1 MRWCRSSAVRARV
14 TVTGVVLGALAAL
27 TASPASPAPRTSAD
41 ADDHS
46 YAFAEDARR
55 VPGATTTTGA
65 APLRPGGTYRSTL
78 PADGTAY
85 YRLDLDATSNA
96 YVAATAVPGP
106 DAGVSA
112 SDGVDVSVQDG
123 DGRSCSYDRKII
135 GSSRSPRPITA
146 WGARE
151 TGGTRCADSG
161 TYYVVVERVRPGGAT
176 AGSAPEP
183 WELELTVVTEPQPAR
198 PGATDAPRAWDS
210 ASPVPPADEPERRPG
225 GAGFDTAATVGQGG
239 WSAEIEPG
247 QTLFYEVPVDWGQ
260 QLSATAELGSAGGDD
275 RHDYAVGALNLA
287 LHNPVRALVVDDGTG
302 YDGRQQS
309 ASLDPLPPVDFA
321 NRYATADRVSGM
333 RFAGSY
339 YLVVHLA
346 AQVAEKVGP
355 GPFGLT
361 LRVRVKGD
369 PQDGPLYADRS
380 VPEGLFDLTEGER
393 EASADSAGGDGV
405 AMKAVAAGGFGAGT
419 LILVGLAVW
428 TVRGRRRSGAVA
440 G

>member
-1 MRWCRSSAVRARV
+1 MRWCRSSAVHARV

-41 ADDHS
+41 ADVRS

-55 VPGATTTTGA
+55 VPGATSTTDA
-65 APLRPGGTYRSTL
+65 ALLRPGATYRSTL

-106 DAGVSA
+106 GATVSA
-112 SDGVDVSVQDG
+112 SEGVDVSVQDA
-123 DGRSCSYDRKII
+123 DSRSCSYDRTII

-161 TYYVVVERVRPGGAT
+161 TYYVVVERVRPGGTT
-176 AGSAPEP
+176 AGPAPEP
-183 WELELTVVTEPQPAR
+183 WELELTVATEPRPAR
-198 PGATDAPRAWDS
+198 PGATDAPQAWDS
-210 ASPVPPADEPERRPG
+210 ASPVPPTDDPQRRPG
-225 GAGFDTAATVGQGG
+225 GAGFDTAAAIGQGV
-239 WSAEIEPG
+239 WNADIEPG

-275 RHDYAVGALNLA
+275 RHDYAVGALNLS
-287 LHNPVRALVVDDGTG
+287 LHNPVRALVDDDGTG

-321 NRYATADRVSGM
+321 NRYATADRMSGM

-369 PQDGPLYADRS
+369 PQDGPLYAGRS
-380 VPEGLFDLTEGER
+380 APEGLFDLTEGER
-393 EASADSAGGDGV
+393 EASAGGAGGDGV
-405 AMKAVAAGGFGAGT
+405 AMRAVAAGAFGAGT
-419 LILVGLAVW
+419 LILAGLAVW
-428 TVRGRRRSGAVA
+428 TMRGRRSGAVA

>member
-1 MRWCRSSAVRARV
+1 V

-27 TASPASPAPRTSAD
+27 TASPASPASRTSAD
-41 ADDHS
+41 ADVRA

-55 VPGATTTTGA
+55 VPGATSTTDA
-65 APLRPGGTYRSTL
+65 ALLQPGGTYRSTL
-78 PADGTAY
+78 PADGAAY
-85 YRLDLDATSNA
+85 YRLDLDAASNA
-96 YVAATAVPGP
+96 YVAVTAVP
-106 DAGVSA
+106 DRAANASATVSA
-112 SDGVDVSVQDG
+112 SDGVDVSVQDA
-123 DGRSCSYDRKII
+123 DSRSCSYDRATI

-151 TGGTRCADSG
+151 VDRPRCADSG
-161 TYYVVVERVRPGGAT
+161 TYYVVVERVRAGAAT

-183 WELELTVVTEPQPAR
+183 WELELTVVTEPRPAR
-198 PGATDAPRAWDS
+198 AGATAAPEVWDS
-210 ASPVPPADEPERRPG
+210 ASPVPPTDDPERRPG
-225 GAGFDTAATVGQGG
+225 GAGFDAAATVGQGA

-260 QLSATAELGSAGGDD
+260 QLSATAELGSAGDEG
-275 RHDYAVGALNLA
+275 RHDYAVSALNLS
-287 LHNPVRALVVDDGTG
+287 LHNPVRALVEDDGTG

-309 ASLDPLPPVDFA
+309 ASLDPVPPVDFA

-339 YLVVHLA
+339 YLVVHLS
-346 AQVAEKVGP
+346 AQVAEKVGT

-369 PQDGPLYADRS
+369 PEDGPLYTGRS
-380 VPEGLFDLTEGER
+380 VPEGLLDIAEGER
-393 EASADSAGGDGV
+393 EAAAAGGAGGDGV
-405 AMKAVAAGGFGAGT
+405 AMAAVAVGGFGVGT

-428 TVRGRRRSGAVA
+428 AVRGRRRFGA
-440 G
+440 